1 MTMDITIKTDLP
13 FNRSQI
19 RAIEFFEENDYLVID
34 AARQTGKTLVLREI
48 IKRNKGKKIGVIMR
62 KEYYFNAHYKDLDV
76 EYIGEE
82 TPAKEII
89 SRKFDIIIGDE
100 VFIKPNKYG
109 SVKTAC
115 AFTPTFTIV
124 DLIVDEGLV
133 LKQQR
138 ILNKEDFK
146 REYGRYLD
154 LKKD

>member
-1 MTMDITIKTDLP
+1 MDITIKKDIT

-19 RAIEFFEENDYLVID
+19 EAIEFFEEKGYLVID

-62 KEYYFNAHYKDLDV
+62 KEDFFNMEYKDLEA

-82 TPAKEII
+82 TPVKEII
-89 SRKFDIIIGDE
+89 SRKFDIIIGDG

-115 AFTPTFTIV
+115 AFTPSFTIC
-124 DLIVDEGLV
+124 DLIVDEGLA

-138 ILNKEDFK
+138 ILDEETFK
-146 REYGRYLD
+146 REFGRYITL
-154 LKKD
+154 